1 MRPKRCCKESGHC
14 EEQRDAESDAAKTG
28 AAREGSPRG
37 IMVRMAARRAPGCFR
52 QGQLEAQPNL
62 ELNHAPGQTRER
74 VTKVIGIGEVG
85 VALATGLERRQIQ
98 HVEDVEKIGAE
109 V

>member
-1 MRPKRCCKESGHC
+1 VIRDRRFVTGDCCGLV
-14 EEQRDAESDAAKTG
+14 RDPCSAI
-28 AAREGSPRG
+28 REGRLTAETPPPVVFGRP
-37 IMVRMAARRAPGCFR
+37 AR
-52 QGQLEAQPNL
+52 LEAQPNL
-62 ELNHAPGQTRER
+62 ELNHAPGETRER